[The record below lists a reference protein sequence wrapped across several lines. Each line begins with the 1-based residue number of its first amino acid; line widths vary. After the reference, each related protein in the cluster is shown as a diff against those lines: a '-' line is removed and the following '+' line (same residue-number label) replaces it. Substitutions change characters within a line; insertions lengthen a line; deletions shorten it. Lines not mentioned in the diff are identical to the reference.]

1 MSAGAERAIVLT
13 FDNLG
18 EASELERGTWP
29 ADRPL
34 GHHPSVT
41 VALPR
46 LLGFLAEL
54 GLRATFFVE
63 AINCELNPEAV
74 TSIAA
79 AGHELGIHGWRHER
93 WAEVTSPGREREL
106 LRRSRGA
113 YAQLGIDPVAF
124 RPPGGE
130 LHADTPAL
138 LREIGCRWVSPH
150 GTRFSVDGDGFG
162 WVPFQW
168 ERVDAYLRMDSF
180 ADLRT
185 ERGDREAPLPAM
197 TAGQRLVG
205 ALTEAEGPRTLILHP
220 FLLADDAWW
229 TQARRV
235 LRWLA
240 RWRDSGEVEVVT
252 GTELTHRLS
261 GAG

>member
-29 ADRPL
+29 ADRPT
-34 GHHPSVT
+34 GAHPSVT

-46 LLGFLAEL
+46 LLEFLAEL
-54 GLRATFFVE
+54 RLRATFFVE
-63 AINCELNPEAV
+63 AINCELNPDAV
-74 TSIAA
+74 SAIAA
-79 AGHELGIHGWRHER
+79 AGHELGIHGWRHEQ
-93 WAEVTSPGREREL
+93 WGDVAPDREPVL
-106 LRRSRGA
+106 LARARDA
-113 YAQLGIDPVAF
+113 YAQLGIAPVAF

-150 GTRFSVDGDGFG
+150 GTRFSVDADGFG
-162 WVPFQW
+162 WVPFEW
-168 ERVDAYLRMDSF
+168 ERVDAYLRMASF
-180 ADLRT
+180 ADRRA
-185 ERGDREAPLPAM
+185 ERGDPREALPAM

-229 TQARRV
+229 TQARRL

-252 GTELTHRLS
+252 GTELI
-261 GAG
+261 G